1 MVALFVILFVVI
13 LLAIDLVIQARS
25 KHYPIMAA
33 VPHGSVAGHARETVR
48 MPKSV
53 FFHPGHTWARI
64 QDGDNLEVGVDDFVQ
79 KALGGID
86 SLQLPM
92 VGEFVRQGDPVIT
105 LHHGNRHVALVA
117 PASGYV
123 RAINRDAV
131 ENPRLVSENP
141 YREGWLMMVEP
152 AELAANLSL
161 LHVAESAVTWI
172 KEEVKRFREF
182 LAGSIA
188 QPATVGESMLDGGV
202 PVSGALE
209 HLDEEHMQSF
219 EQQFLR

>member
-1 MVALFVILFVVI
+1 MVALFVILFVAV
-13 LLAIDLVIQARS
+13 LLAIDLIIQARS
-25 KHYPIMAA
+25 RRYPIMGA
-33 VPHGSVAGHARETVR
+33 VPEGGSNVHGKETVR
-48 MPKSV
+48 IPKSV
-53 FFHPGHTWARI
+53 FFHPGHTWARL
-64 QDGDNLEVGVDDFVQ
+64 QDGDQLEVGVDDFVQ

-86 SLQLPM
+86 SMQLPM

-105 LHHGNRHVALVA
+105 LHHGSRRVSLVA

-131 ENPRLVSENP
+131 ENPSVVAENP

-161 LHVAESAVTWI
+161 LRVAESAVSWI
-172 KEEVKRFREF
+172 KSEIKRFREF
-182 LAGSIA
+182 LGSSIA

-209 HLDEEHMQSF
+209 HLDEEHLQTF
-219 EQQFLR
+219 EEQFLR

>member
-13 LLAIDLVIQARS
+13 LLAIDLFIQARS
-25 KHYPIMAA
+25 RRYPIMAA
-33 VPHGSVAGHARETVR
+33 VPQRDAAAHGKETVR
-48 MPKSV
+48 IPKSV
-53 FFHPGHTWARI
+53 FFHPGHTWARL
-64 QDGDNLEVGVDDFVQ
+64 QDGDKLEVGVDDFVQ

-86 SLQLPM
+86 SMQLPM

-105 LHHGNRHVALVA
+105 LFHGTRRVSLVA

-123 RAINRDAV
+123 RAINRDAM
-131 ENPRLVSENP
+131 ENPRLVTENP

-161 LHVAESAVTWI
+161 LRVAESAVTWI
-172 KEEVKRFREF
+172 KEEIKRFREF
-182 LAGSIA
+182 LGGSIA
-188 QPATVGESMLDGGV
+188 QPAAVGESMLDGGL

-209 HLDEEHMQSF
+209 HLDEEHLHSF
-219 EQQFLR
+219 EEQFLR